1 MAMNL
6 SPPIRILIAEDNAAD
21 AYLLR
26 KALCREFSNCDLQF
40 LSDGDEAFR
49 FLSRLDPYRN
59 APRPDIIV
67 LDLNLPKRDGLEL
80 LQLIRNTEDL
90 RDLPVAVLSSAP
102 EDLARPSLENADRYI
117 KKPMNLEAFMRIG
130 REVMDCYRNCRGPGS
145 AQPAASDH

>member
-6 SPPIRILIAEDNAAD
+6 LRPIRILIAEDNAAD
-21 AYLLR
+21 AYLL
-26 KALCREFSNCDLQF
+26 KSALSREFKNCDLQF

-49 FLSRLDPYRN
+49 FLSRLDPYRD
-59 APRPDIIV
+59 APRPDIIL

-90 RDLPVAVLSSAP
+90 RNVPVAVLSSAP
-102 EDLARPSLENADRYI
+102 EDLARPSLQNADRYI

-130 REVMDCYRNCRGPGS
+130 HEVMECYKNG
-145 AQPAASDH
+145 ASGR